1 MGLDGFSMSN
11 LGMYNRLTSAQMA
24 NEAEFL
30 AMQGNGSDIKDI
42 EALSNKSGIARKEND
57 YSETGGQAFMG
68 GDTGEGS
75 EEEDLEDLPA
85 PDMEFTDDEN
95 DPEHSSRRFEMR
107 INDEANIV
115 ELYDNY
121 LETTVHR
128 LSTKDMLNMIKNFD
142 DPAGVLVNK
151 KA

>member
-24 NEAEFL
+24 NEAEIA
-30 AMQGNGSDIKDI
+30 AMKGGGNDIKDI
-42 EALSNKSGIARKEND
+42 DALSNKSGILRKEND
-57 YSETGGQAFMG
+57 YSETGGQAFLG
-68 GDTGEGS
+68 GDTGEGAD
-75 EEEDLEDLPA
+75 EEEKDLQV

-115 ELYDNY
+115 ELYDNF

-128 LSTKDMLNMIKNFD
+128 LSTKDMLQMIRHFD

>member
-24 NEAEFL
+24 NEVEMTAL
-30 AMQGNGSDIKDI
+30 KGNGSDIKDI
-42 EALSNKSGIARKEND
+42 DALSNKNGISRQEND
-57 YSETGGQAFMG
+57 YSETGGQAFLG
-68 GDTGEGS
+68 GDTGESS
-75 EEEDLEDLPA
+75 EEETLPP
-85 PDMEFTDDEN
+85 PDIEFSDDEN
-95 DPEHSSRRFEMR
+95 DLEHSSHRFEMR

-115 ELYDNY
+115 ELYDNF

-128 LSTKDMLNMIKNFD
+128 LSTKDMLQMIKNFD
-142 DPAGVLVNK
+142 DPAGILVNK

>member
-24 NEAEFL
+24 NEAEFAAL
-30 AMQGNGSDIKDI
+30 QGNGSEIKDI
-42 EALSNKSGIARKEND
+42 DPLSNKSGIARKEND
-57 YSETGGQAFMG
+57 YSETGGQAFLG
-68 GDTGEGS
+68 GDTGEG
-75 EEEDLEDLPA
+75 ETEEDETLP
-85 PDMEFTDDEN
+85 PPEMEFTDDEN

-128 LSTKDMLNMIKNFD
+128 LSTKDMLSVIKNFD

>member
-57 YSETGGQAFMG
+57 YLFQ
-68 GDTGEGS
+68 
-75 EEEDLEDLPA
+75 
-85 PDMEFTDDEN
+85 
-95 DPEHSSRRFEMR
+95 
-107 INDEANIV
+107 EAIFH
-115 ELYDNY
+115 ECSDYQCRQLQ
-121 LETTVHR
+121 
-128 LSTKDMLNMIKNFD
+128 
-142 DPAGVLVNK
+142 P
-151 KA
+151 